1 MLTDTQS
8 RLVDITYGSL
18 AASFN
23 QPLIHHA
30 ETLHRMAEMSKNRP
44 WVAQQSEEQRV
55 ARERMALFPEKAEVL
70 YVAKDIWVVG
80 RRYSI
85 STTSRWSLNL
95 TLSILSYSP

>member
-1 MLTDTQS
+1 MLTSTQS
-8 RLVDITYGSL
+8 RPVDITYASL

-23 QPLIHHA
+23 QPLVHHA

-70 YVAKDIWVVG
+70 YVAKDIWVV
-80 RRYSI
+80 
-85 STTSRWSLNL
+85 SL
-95 TLSILSYSP
+95 